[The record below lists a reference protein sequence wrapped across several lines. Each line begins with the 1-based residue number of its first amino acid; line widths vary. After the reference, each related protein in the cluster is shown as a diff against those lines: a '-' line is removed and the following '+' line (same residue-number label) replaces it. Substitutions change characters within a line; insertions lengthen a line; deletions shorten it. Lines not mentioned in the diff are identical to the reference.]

1 VPAAGVEYVSIE
13 TFIDKFAFAIEVEPE
28 TLSAETEYK
37 TLDVWDSL
45 NTLAVIAM
53 ADADF
58 NVALSGQ
65 DIESS
70 RTIGNLWQ
78 IVEGKVA
85 NA

>member
-1 VPAAGVEYVSIE
+1 MNIE

-28 TLSAETEYK
+28 SLSAETEYK

-70 RTIGNLWQ
+70 RTIGNLWK

-85 NA
+85 NT